1 MNFKSLALTAVA
13 ALGLT
18 ANVQACKG
26 CCGLLFWGHDKEAQE
41 FLEYAHKNADAL
53 LHEYENVL
61 VDAKALRNT
70 KQKVLDFVDAAY
82 NLENQIAKA
91 FKTASKDVF
100 ANPETRKALDTCLQK
115 AFDFHGLVDTTFTTK
130 TAPHLNTLIHK
141 LVAEPDKYFKAIAKH
156 MHEQASKGA
165 ITIPSKAVI
174 TKEVQEFFA
183 QAESIKPM
191 LMTSINLIFDLPV
204 KNKALFMQFG
214 KAAHTW
220 LKDEAFWTEIAKDVP
235 GHKFPRTASFIKLQ
249 ESIALFVSPV
259 IEKAMKISPTTKT
272 K

>member
-53 LHEYENVL
+53 LHEYESVL
-61 VDAKALRNT
+61 VDAKALQNT

-82 NLENQIAKA
+82 NLEGQIAKA
-91 FKTASKDVF
+91 FQTASKDVF
-100 ANPETRKALDTCLQK
+100 ANPETRKALDSCLQK

-141 LVAEPDKYFKAIAKH
+141 LVAEPDKYFKAIEKH

-165 ITIPSKAVI
+165 FTLPSKATM
-174 TKEVQEFFA
+174 TKAQEFFV

-191 LMTSINLIFDLPV
+191 LMTFINLIFDFPV

-235 GHKFPRTASFIKLQ
+235 GHKFPITTSFIKLQ
-249 ESIALFVSPV
+249 ESIALLVSPV
-259 IEKAMKISPTTKT
+259 IETAMKLEPNSKT